1 MNVMWKAVIVL
12 LVLFVLAY
20 LIVSNLYKSLEIK
33 ELKEK
38 LSWYTQPVAPVPMV
52 LAEQEDLDAE

>member
-1 MNVMWKAVIVL
+1 MWTALIIFVALCL
-12 LVLFVLAY
+12 LSY
-20 LIVSNLYKSLEIK
+20 LVVHNLYLKLEIK